1 MRLGRIAT
9 ALRPQNAPIGDED
22 ISITCRCGL
31 AQTLDEASYFEDTLG
46 ATYRCLECK
55 LEIAST
61 FRRPDGAFAYSLPFG
76 GSVNAERGEEE
87 RGR

>member
-9 ALRPQNAPIGDED
+9 ALRPQNAPMSDAD
-22 ISITCRCGL
+22 ITITCRCGR
-31 AQTLDEASYFEDTLG
+31 AQTLDDASYFEDTQG
-46 ATYRCLECK
+46 ATYGCRECN

-76 GSVNAERGEEE
+76 GSVNADRCEEQ